1 MFSDACLT
9 GWGAT
14 TGVAKTGGH
23 WAHKE
28 LDHINVLELK
38 AILMGLKS
46 LCRDCKE
53 THIRLRSDNT
63 TAAACID
70 RGGSTKPNL
79 NVIIEQIFNWAES
92 RGITLSAGH
101 IKGVLNAE
109 ADKESC
115 VKNLDT
121 EWMLKPKF
129 FRSLCQTFF
138 YTRY

>member
-1 MFSDACLT
+1 MFMIFFPQLEMFPDAGLIS
-9 GWGAT
+9 WGPRMGDT
-14 TGVAKTGGH
+14 KTGH

-109 ADKESC
+109 ADKGSR
-115 VKNLDT
+115 VKN
-121 EWMLKPKF
+121 
-129 FRSLCQTFF
+129 
-138 YTRY
+138 